1 MSREDVDFLRK
12 SGIVTIGEAGSGKT
26 TSPSGPRALRP
37 APDVIARRIDNGTVL
52 IELKTNKIYELNAT
66 GTRIWEMLGAGATV
80 AEMQA
85 GLQREFEVEAAEA
98 ARAIEETLARLSDE
112 GLVQVR

>member
-1 MSREDVDFLRK
+1 
-12 SGIVTIGEAGSGKT
+12 
-26 TSPSGPRALRP
+26 
-37 APDVIARRIDNGTVL
+37 
-52 IELKTNKIYELNAT
+52 LNAT